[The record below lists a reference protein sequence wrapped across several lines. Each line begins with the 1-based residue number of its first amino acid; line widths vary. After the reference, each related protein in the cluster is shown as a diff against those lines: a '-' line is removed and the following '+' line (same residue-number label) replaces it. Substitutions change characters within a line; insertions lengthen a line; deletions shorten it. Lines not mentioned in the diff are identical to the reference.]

1 MAKMKQLE
9 INTNDTE
16 SPTGKSMRIGTGNT
30 YIEIY
35 DEVKRTH
42 THLIKLIFSVTEMEY
57 VMFVLN
63 ELNITSFR
71 GDLSRYG
78 FSEECQFGGGSGIF
92 PRRGDCANSQKCYYF
107 SIFVLKTA

>member
-35 DEVKRTH
+35 DEVKHTH
-42 THLIKLIFSVTEMEY
+42 THLIKLIF
-57 VMFVLN
+57 
-63 ELNITSFR
+63 FR
-71 GDLSRYG
+71 DRDGICDVC
-78 FSEECQFGGGSGIF
+78 SERIEH
-92 PRRGDCANSQKCYYF
+92 Y
-107 SIFVLKTA
+107 

>member
-1 MAKMKQLE
+1 MAKMKQFE

-35 DEVKRTH
+35 EEVKHTH
-42 THLIKLIFSVTEMEY
+42 THLIKFIFSVTEMEH
-57 VMFVLN
+57 VMFWLN

-71 GDLSRYG
+71 GNLSRHG
-78 FSEECQFGGGSGIF
+78 FSEHSVNLT
-92 PRRGDCANSQKCYYF
+92 DLF
-107 SIFVLKTA
+107 S